1 MGDVTG
7 LAILGSTGS
16 IGRQALDVVRALPDH
31 LRVTALAC
39 RSDVE
44 QLEAQL
50 AEHRPAAVWAEAPPP
65 GWMPPAGGTVD
76 VAPLDELVVR
86 DDVDVVLVAT
96 TALAGLTPTLAALR
110 AGKKVAI
117 ANKEVLVVAGAE
129 VRRAL
134 AEGEPAGAELRP
146 VDSEHSA
153 IWQCLWG
160 ERAES
165 VEQLTLTASGGAF
178 RDLAPGELARVTPE
192 QALAHPTWSMG
203 RKVTVDSAT
212 LFNKGLEAIEARWL
226 FDVPLSRIDI
236 VQHRESVVHS
246 MVRFVDG
253 SVKAQLG
260 EPDMRLPIQC
270 ALTYPERLPAR
281 HVAPLDLAVAGR
293 LHFEAV
299 DHERFPAL
307 GLALEAGRRADGSAA
322 ALSGADESAVAHFLA
337 GRLGFTEIARLLRS
351 ALDAHEPVAED
362 DLDALLGAE
371 AWGRRFVDRAVDGRD
386 PGRPAATP
394 AGDRVGGRDER
405 LGT

>member
-1 MGDVTG
+1 MGDIIG

-16 IGRQALDVVRALPDH
+16 IGRQALDVVRMLPNR
-31 LRVTALAC
+31 LRVSALAC
-39 RSDVE
+39 GSNVE
-44 QLEAQL
+44 ELGAQL
-50 AEHRPAAVWAEAPPP
+50 TEHRPSAVWADAPPDGWSPP
-65 GWMPPAGGTVD
+65 GTGAVSL
-76 VAPLDELVVR
+76 APLEELAVR

-96 TALAGLTPTLAALR
+96 TGLAGLAPTLAALR

-134 AEGEPAGAELRP
+134 AEGEPTGAELRP

-160 ERAES
+160 ERPEA

-178 RDLAPGELARVTPE
+178 RDLEAGELERVTPE
-192 QALAHPTWSMG
+192 QALEHPTWSMG

-260 EPDMRLPIQC
+260 EPNMRLPIQC
-270 ALTYPERLPAR
+270 ALTYPERLPAQ
-281 HVAPLDLAVAGR
+281 HVAPLDLARVGR
-293 LHFEAV
+293 LHFEPV
-299 DHERFPAL
+299 DHDRFPAL
-307 GLALEAGRRADGSAA
+307 ALALEAGRRADGSAA
-322 ALSGADESAVAHFLA
+322 ALSGADEAAVAHFLG
-337 GRLGFTEIARLLRS
+337 GRCGFTEIPRLLHA

-362 DLDALLGAE
+362 DLDALLVAE
-371 AWGRRFVDRAVDGRD
+371 AWGRDFVDRAVGGTGPSLRAPSPSGGRAES
-386 PGRPAATP
+386 GR
-394 AGDRVGGRDER
+394 GGRD
-405 LGT
+405 T